1 MPRRNMPGGP
11 WGSGPPSWEPPS
23 DIEEQIRRAQEKLK
37 TWFPGGAFGAKRIV
51 LLALAGLV
59 LWGFSGFF
67 RVQPDEQG
75 VVLRFG
81 KIDREVG
88 PGLNYSL
95 PYPIEQ
101 ALTPKV
107 TRINRIDIGMRLAG
121 DTRRVSDTRRVV
133 VEQNVPEEGLM
144 LTGDENIVDVNFSVF
159 WRVGV
164 TTGSTTNYLFNVRNQ
179 EGTVRAVAESA
190 MREVIGR
197 SLLQPILTEGR
208 QIAESAVHELMQT
221 TLDHY
226 GAGVLITQ
234 VQLQRVDPPQQVID
248 AFRDVQ
254 AARADA
260 ERAQNQAQA
269 FANRIIPEARGKTA
283 QIVQAAEAYREQ
295 TVVEAKGQAA
305 RFIKVH
311 DEYAKAPEV
320 TRRRLHIETMERL
333 FQGTDKIIIDADASG
348 SGVVPYL
355 PLNEL
360 ARQTRRSSGGDDGSK
375 GDPK

>member
-1 MPRRNMPGGP
+1 MPTEL
-11 WGSGPPSWEPPS
+11 WGSGPPSWPPQQPDLAES
-23 DIEEQIRRAQEKLK
+23 IQRSQEKLR
-37 TWFPGGAFGAKRIV
+37 TWFSGGNFGRRGIGLV
-51 LLALAGLV
+51 ALAGV
-59 LWGFSGFF
+59 AIWAFSGFF
-67 RVQPDEQG
+67 RVQADEQG

-81 KIDREVG
+81 KVDRVVQS
-88 PGLNYSL
+88 GLNYHL

-107 TRINRIDIGMRLAG
+107 TRINRVDVGMRLAG
-121 DTRRVSDTRRVV
+121 DTRRVAVGQD
-133 VEQNVPEEGLM
+133 VPQEGLM

-159 WRVGV
+159 WRVSPGPGGA
-164 TTGSTTNYLFNVRNQ
+164 TDYLFNVRNQ
-179 EGTVRAVAESA
+179 ESTLKAVAESA

-208 QIAESAVHELMQT
+208 QIAESAVHDLMQA
-221 TLDHY
+221 TLDDY
-226 GAGVLITQ
+226 SAGIEITQ
-234 VQLQRVDPPQQVID
+234 VQLQKVDPPQQVID

-269 FANRIIPEARGKTA
+269 YANRVIPEARGKVA
-283 QIVQAAEAYREQ
+283 HVLQAAEAYREQ
-295 TVVEAKGQAA
+295 TVAEAKGQAA
-305 RFIKVH
+305 RFIKVY

-333 FQGTDKIIIDADASG
+333 FAGKDKIIIDADVSG

-360 ARQTRRSSGGDDGSK
+360 TRPARPSQAGDNASK
-375 GDPK
+375 GGPR

>member
-1 MPRRNMPGGP
+1 MPGGP

-295 TVVEAKGQAA
+295 TVGEAKGQAA